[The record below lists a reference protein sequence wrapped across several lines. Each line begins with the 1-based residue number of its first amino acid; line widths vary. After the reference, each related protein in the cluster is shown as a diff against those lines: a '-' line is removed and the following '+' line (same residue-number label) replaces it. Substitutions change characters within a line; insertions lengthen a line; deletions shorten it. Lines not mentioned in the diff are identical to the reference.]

1 MCDRLL
7 ARAWWTAIM
16 ALVAVTAIGALMASY
31 RGVFEL
37 CAGDLAPGS
46 MRVLAALPL
55 GAAAYLLCRHRGDLL
70 CD

>member
-16 ALVAVTAIGALMASY
+16 VLVAVTAIGTLLTSY

-37 CAGDLAPGS
+37 CAGNLTPGVA
-46 MRVLAALPL
+46 RVLAALPL
-55 GAAAYLLCRHRGDLL
+55 GAAAYLLCRHRGDLVG
-70 CD
+70 D